1 MAAWDN
7 SRSATDTGARGAK
20 GQVSWCLLQL
30 DTATGAT
37 GSAGATVR
45 HSCLAG
51 SCLGSSAL
59 SQSPTLCLH
68 PVCIK
73 ESCTRTPFGCCTVS
87 TDRLLL
93 ATVPARLRWS
103 GGNSTCFYQPQASDI
118 NPAAPF
124 LNCSMPQPYPSL
136 EIMLH
141 NTNYFFTSV
150 VHTQSLLSSL

>member
-20 GQVSWCLLQL
+20 GQVSWWCLLQL

-68 PVCIK
+68 PVCIR

-124 LNCSMPQPYPSL
+124 LNCSMPQPSQPYSSHAPQHQL
-136 EIMLH
+136 LLH
-141 NTNYFFTSV
+141 KCCP
-150 VHTQSLLSSL
+150 HTKFAF